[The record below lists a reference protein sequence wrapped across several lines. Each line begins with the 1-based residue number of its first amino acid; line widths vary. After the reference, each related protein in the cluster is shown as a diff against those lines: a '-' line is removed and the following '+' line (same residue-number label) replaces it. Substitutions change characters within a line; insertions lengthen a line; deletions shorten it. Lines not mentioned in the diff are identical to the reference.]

1 MDSNWLAN
9 CFHLCG
15 IFYPFSLAFF
25 SKKKSVPASWQDCGW
40 FVAETRISK
49 TPSFSILDLHPTPS
63 WVPETEKNKGR
74 PSGRLHS
81 DAQVSRQ
88 KTLCTS
94 VSEHRNC
101 GALKARNCIL
111 TNFSLVLKSLVRT
124 VRKLANDSSVCKNEK
139 RTSLNFQ
146 KSLYTLGFSAV
157 ATCHLWLKRNSTWK
171 ALRRCNPT

>member
-1 MDSNWLAN
+1 MIDYLWVIHNIVWN
-9 CFHLCG
+9 KMWIYWFW
-15 IFYPFSLAFF
+15 Y
-25 SKKKSVPASWQDCGW
+25 GW
-40 FVAETRISK
+40 FMVDVFVHAGWPDRASCAAK
-49 TPSFSILDLHPTPS
+49 TWLLLLCSRSPPFAAVST
-63 WVPETEKNKGR
+63 WNRGNKGR

-101 GALKARNCIL
+101 GAMKACNYIL

-124 VRKLANDSSVCKNEK
+124 MCKLTKIQVCVRMWE
-139 RTSLNFQ
+139 RTSISFQ
-146 KSLYTLGFSAV
+146 ESLYTLGFSAT
-157 ATCHLWLKRNSTWK
+157 ATCHLWLKRNSTRK